1 MYNVVKNVISGGN
14 FNLTAVLEKINILWA
29 EDRLTDDERSE
40 LKELARA
47 GAAPREGVDLFAKL
61 QELET
66 RIRVL
71 EEKQNADDGTEKSAE
86 DYVVGKWYYG
96 GDKCLWNG
104 QSYICTAP
112 EGTVCV
118 WSPEEYPAY
127 WTKEE

>member
-1 MYNVVKNVISGGN
+1 MYSVVKNVISGGN

-29 EDRLTDDERSE
+29 EGRLTDDERSE

-47 GAAPREGVDLFAKL
+47 GATPQEGADLFAKL
-61 QELET
+61 QELEM
-66 RIRVL
+66 RIRAL
-71 EEKQNADDGTEKSAE
+71 EEKQSTDASETETAT
-86 DYVVGKWYYG
+86 DYVAGHWYYN
-96 GDKCLWNG
+96 GDKCIWNG
-104 QSYICTAP
+104 ESYICTAP